1 MTTVKEELLQ
11 TLTLDNIEELKR
23 VFSLIDKRE
32 TGVLSIQQIKECNLY
47 LFCVDYEDLDHNQTL
62 TLKNYQIKAIF
73 MEVSNS

>member
-32 TGVLSIQQIKECNLY
+32 TGVLSI
-47 LFCVDYEDLDHNQTL
+47 
-62 TLKNYQIKAIF
+62 
-73 MEVSNS
+73 